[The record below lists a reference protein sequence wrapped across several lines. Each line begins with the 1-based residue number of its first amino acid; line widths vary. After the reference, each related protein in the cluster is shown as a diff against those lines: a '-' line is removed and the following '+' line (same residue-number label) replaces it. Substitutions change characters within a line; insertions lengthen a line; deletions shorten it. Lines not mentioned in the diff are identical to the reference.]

1 MHLVLGGDDGF
12 VRLFAALVPPAE
24 VLEELDHVV
33 APLRRDERVR
43 WTPPDMW
50 HITVAFFGEVDPLEE
65 QYHMLMEGLAWAAA
79 GPSLEPIR
87 LQNATEF
94 HGRVVAVEI
103 AGGLEPL
110 RTLAH
115 RCMDAGRKSGLNL
128 ARRRYR
134 PHVTVGRSPR
144 PRDLSHLVS
153 ALIGLRSPE
162 WTPSELVL
170 MASHR
175 GPNPRY
181 DAVAAIDLSS

>member
-1 MHLVLGGDDGF
+1 M
-12 VRLFAALVPPAE
+12 RLFAALVPPLD

-33 APLRRDERVR
+33 GPLRRDERVR
-43 WTPPDMW
+43 WTPADMW

-65 QYHMLMEGLAWAAA
+65 QYDKLMEGLAWAVA
-79 GPSLEPIR
+79 GPALEPIR

-94 HGRVVAVEI
+94 HGRVLAIEVA
-103 AGGLEPL
+103 GSLEPL
-110 RTLAH
+110 RTLAN
-115 RCMDAGRKSGLNL
+115 RCMDAGRKSGLDL

-162 WTPSELVL
+162 WTPAELVL
-170 MASHR
+170 MSSHR
-175 GPNPRY
+175 GAKPRY
-181 DAVAAIDLSS
+181 DEVAVFDLPT

>member
-1 MHLVLGGDDGF
+1 
-12 VRLFAALVPPAE
+12 VRLFAALVPPVD

-33 APLRRDERVR
+33 SSLRRDERIR
-43 WTPPDMW
+43 WTPVDMW

-65 QYHMLMEGLAWAAA
+65 QHDMLMEGLAWAVA
-79 GPSLEPIR
+79 GPTLEPIR

-94 HGRVVAVEI
+94 HGRVLAIEVA
-103 AGGLEPL
+103 GSLEPL
-110 RTLAH
+110 RALAN
-115 RCMDAGRKSGLNL
+115 RCMDAGRKSGLDL

-134 PHVTVGRSPR
+134 PHITVGRSPR

-170 MASHR
+170 MSSHR

-181 DAVAAIDLSS
+181 DQIAVIDLGS